1 MIEKLFK
8 VSESSDLSTFSSES
22 KKGESDVQKCSKLFP
37 ILMLIPKYHA
47 DTKCQSYSTV
57 K

>member
-22 KKGESDVQKCSKLFP
+22 KKGESDVQFFFP
-37 ILMLIPKYHA
+37 ILMLIPSVSPIA
-47 DTKCQSYSTV
+47 LLSNSV
-57 K
+57 LSNRL